1 MWGQKW
7 LNHSEVVSA
16 DSSLKETIW
25 SWRLGLSEMGWVKV
39 RGQMSRQVIRASLAS
54 FHHSILSW
62 KLQHLTDSVIH
73 LFWRFWVWLPDGWVY
88 MVSLRISKKQLIFDL
103 SGYSLQRMKNLRI
116 RVNAKIDLKSGGKK
130 LFYVETRQQKTY
142 YQETSAPVVLCF
154 TFWTCQV
161 DNRTSGSKVNPIKQ
175 RLKLWK
181 VSGPLQSTHN
191 IGDTYQHMDRIKD
204 QSEMK
209 KVFRDSAFVFC
220 HSHIST
226 GAQHFSFFIF
236 L

>member
-39 RGQMSRQVIRASLAS
+39 RGQMSLQVIGASLAS

-62 KLQHLTDSVIH
+62 KLQHLTDRFIH

-88 MVSLRISKKQLIFDL
+88 MVSLRINKKQLMFDW

-116 RVNAKIDLKSGGKK
+116 RVRVQISFSVKRDLKNGGKK
-130 LFYVETRQQKTY
+130 LFHVEIRQQKTIIRRRPLLFY
-142 YQETSAPVVLCF
+142 LLNLP
-154 TFWTCQV
+154 
-161 DNRTSGSKVNPIKQ
+161 SG
-175 RLKLWK
+175 
-181 VSGPLQSTHN
+181 
-191 IGDTYQHMDRIKD
+191 
-204 QSEMK
+204 
-209 KVFRDSAFVFC
+209 
-220 HSHIST
+220 
-226 GAQHFSFFIF
+226 
-236 L
+236 